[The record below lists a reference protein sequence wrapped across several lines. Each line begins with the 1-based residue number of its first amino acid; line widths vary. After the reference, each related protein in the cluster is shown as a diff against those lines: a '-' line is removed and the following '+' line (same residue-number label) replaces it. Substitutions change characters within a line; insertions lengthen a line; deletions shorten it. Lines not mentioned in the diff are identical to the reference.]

1 MYMLFLY
8 SLYLMLS
15 LVFIFVFYLANGNL
29 LVMFNNDF
37 CWVLKCNIGY
47 YNKIF
52 VNFYRNIKIIV
63 VKLQVISGDKYLFP
77 WLSIVLHWSTS
88 VQDDS
93 NLTCLAKS
101 VRFR

>member
-1 MYMLFLY
+1 MLFLY

-52 VNFYRNIKIIV
+52 VDYTEIKIV

-93 NLTCLAKS
+93 NLTCLTQS

>member
-1 MYMLFLY
+1 MCILFLY
-8 SLYLMLS
+8 SRYS
-15 LVFIFVFYLANGNL
+15 LVSLDFIFVLYLANRNL
-29 LVMFNNDF
+29 LVMFDNDF

-52 VNFYRNIKIIV
+52 VDFYQNIIV